1 MNPSYLLVLLGVV
14 MVSYSGP
21 LVKGGLLAGANP
33 VTVAALRMLFDILD
47 QAVEEPV
54 SLTLPTRVVRGES
67 VKDLR

>member
-33 VTVAALRMLFDILD
+33 VTVA
-47 QAVEEPV
+47 
-54 SLTLPTRVVRGES
+54 TLPILCVYPFVQKYF
-67 VKDLR
+67 VKGVMIGSIKG

>member
-33 VTVAALRMLFDILD
+33 VTVATLRMLFSFLLLTTGGGAL
-47 QAVEEPV
+47 AVPAAG
-54 SLTLPTRVVRGES
+54 RR
-67 VKDLR
+67 

>member
-33 VTVAALRMLFDILD
+33 VTVATCACCF
-47 QAVEEPV
+47 PFCC
-54 SLTLPTRVVRGES
+54 
-67 VKDLR
+67 